1 MEKEFG
7 RLTPT
12 DVFTYYYEAI
22 GVNKKRVRIHILKK
36 NILKT
41 HYSEF
46 IYLKNVDFHMIWPL
60 YATRS
65 EKRDLRGKK
74 SILGLWLIL

>member
-46 IYLKNVDFHMIWPL
+46 IYLKNVDFHMI
-60 YATRS
+60 
-65 EKRDLRGKK
+65 
-74 SILGLWLIL
+74 